1 MPLRYPPAHSEQ
13 HAYPLH
19 IGQLF
24 RSALDTHSDQV
35 IVGSDGQRF
44 DYPSFG
50 RRVHQLA
57 HALTALGVGPGD
69 VVSAMDW
76 DSHRYL
82 ECYFAVP
89 MLGAVLHTVNVR
101 LSPDQIAYTLDST
114 NPRVLLFHSDFE
126 ALVAQIAPRLSPIV
140 RLVFVRDQPSC
151 TSPLNPVGEYEE
163 LIARY
168 TDDYPFQDVD
178 ELAQATTFHTTG
190 TTGQPKAVG
199 FSHRQLVLHTLA
211 VMGTL
216 GTQPD
221 HQGLRRGDVY
231 MPITPMFHVH
241 AWGIP
246 FIATVLGLKQVYPG
260 RYEATRLLK
269 LRREEKVSFSHC
281 VPTVLTMLLD
291 AFSSEDP
298 LQQPWTIL
306 VGGSALSRDLHRR
319 AAACGI
325 TAVTGYGM
333 SETAPVL
340 SIAYSLAETADARE
354 QSLCSAGHPVPLA
367 QLRIVDEAMT
377 TLPTD
382 GEAWGELVARAP
394 WLTSAYRGDA
404 EASGQLWKGGWLH
417 TQDIASITSDGCV
430 EIRDRLKDV
439 IKTGGEWISSVTM
452 EALIATHP
460 DIAAVAYIGIVD
472 DRWGERPT
480 VFVVPR
486 EGAVVDIET
495 LRAYLA
501 EHVESGVISRYAL
514 PDRCVVLDR
523 LPTTSVGKID
533 KKALRVQLE
542 QEHSQRNHLS
552 TIENMRRD

>member
-1 MPLRYPPAHSEQ
+1 MPLRYPPAHSEH

-35 IVGSDGQRF
+35 LVGSDGQRF

-50 RRVHQLA
+50 ARVHQLA

-69 VVSAMDW
+69 VVSVMDW

-101 LSPDQIAYTLDST
+101 LSLEQIAYTLAST
-114 NPRVLLFHSDFE
+114 GPSVLLFHSDFE
-126 ALVAQIAPRLSPIV
+126 PLVAQIAPRLSPIV
-140 RLVFVRDQPSC
+140 PLVFMRDQPSC
-151 TSPLNPVGEYEE
+151 TSRLELVGEYEE

-168 TDDYPFQDVD
+168 PNDYPFQDVD

-216 GTQPD
+216 GTQPAG
-221 HQGLRRGDVY
+221 QGLRRGDVY

-260 RYEATRLLK
+260 RYEAARLLK
-269 LRREEKVSFSHC
+269 LRREEGVSFSHC
-281 VPTVLTMLLD
+281 VPTVLTMILD
-291 AFSSEDP
+291 AFSSEDHVE
-298 LQQPWTIL
+298 QPWTVL

-340 SIAYSLAETADARE
+340 SIAFSFAEPADARE
-354 QSLCSAGHPVPLA
+354 ESLCSAGHPVPLV

-377 TLPTD
+377 TLPAD
-382 GEAWGELVARAP
+382 GDACGELVARAP
-394 WLTSAYRGDA
+394 WLTSAYRGDVA
-404 EASGQLWKGGWLH
+404 ASRQLWSGGWLH
-417 TQDIASITSDGCV
+417 TQDMASITSDGRV

-452 EALIATHP
+452 EMLIAKHP
-460 DIAAVAYIGIVD
+460 NIAAVAYVGIVD
-472 DRWGERPT
+472 ARWGERPAA
-480 VFVVPR
+480 FIVPK
-486 EGAVVDIET
+486 EGVSIDTEA

-501 EHVESGVISRYAL
+501 PHVESGAISRYAL
-514 PDRCVVLDR
+514 PDRCVVLER
-523 LPTTSVGKID
+523 LPLTSVGKID
-533 KKALRVQLE
+533 KKALRAQLE
-542 QEHSQRNHLS
+542 QERTQ
-552 TIENMRRD
+552 